1 VTREQLDAIRARVE
15 AALTYE
21 QSEYVPEEGAYVS
34 PATEDKDTVE
44 WMTCPL
50 CDGDGEVEGQRYDAK
65 ETVAATVVA
74 YGVGEGLR
82 RAEEWVENAPADM
95 RTLLAEVERLRD
107 AHAMAVQVSGELCE
121 KCGWA
126 MKFPGEKCRCEL
138 LAEVERLTAELHRM
152 KSRPVEAEFS
162 RLDTM
167 WQQLVRERDE
177 AAHEL
182 SRLKGVRSEVN
193 TVKLNDAFTEGTLK
207 AGEAM
212 RPLVAAA
219 FSRGVAAMREAAA
232 RRCEISPIHG
242 EKTTTARKYADAVRA
257 LPDPEDTE

>member
-1 VTREQLDAIRARVE
+1 MTREQLDAIRARVE
-15 AALTYE
+15 RH
-21 QSEYVPEEGAYVS
+21 
-34 PATEDKDTVE
+34 D
-44 WMTCPL
+44 
-50 CDGDGEVEGQRYDAK
+50 
-65 ETVAATVVA
+65 AATLYHA
-74 YGVGEGLR
+74 PTDLR
-82 RAEEWVENAPADM
+82 TR
-95 RTLLAEVERLRD
+95 LAEVERLRD
-107 AHAMAVQVSGELCE
+107 AHAMAVQVSGEKCE

-177 AAHEL
+177 AVHEL

-193 TVKLNDAFTEGTLK
+193 TAKLNDAFTEGTLK

-219 FSRGVAAMREAAA
+219 FSRGVAAMRAAA
-232 RRCEISPIHG
+232 AKECW
-242 EKTTTARKYADAVRA
+242 TTSDELADVPDMESEQGTLQNVAYRIRA
-257 LPDPEDTE
+257 LPDPEDKL